1 MNITRT
7 TLLKTIPLSDGRL
20 YATTGGMRCL
30 LASTVPVLEVY
41 ENETTVP
48 ILGKDRQIK
57 KMSYSLMLCKDSE
70 FTREV
75 DIEYL
80 QSVTAFDLTA
90 QVQRADGVFE
100 VITFNNIEP
109 ESIQSDGDWVFN
121 APVTE
126 RMNELLNSQP

>member
-1 MNITRT
+1 MKKRKINTCEGVIFISQ
-7 TLLKTIPLSDGRL
+7 KELSKWTD
-20 YATTGGMRCL
+20 
-30 LASTVPVLEVY
+30 
-41 ENETTVP
+41 N
-48 ILGKDRQIK
+48 
-57 KMSYSLMLCKDSE
+57 E

-80 QSVTAFDLTA
+80 QRVTAFDLTA

-109 ESIQSDGDWVFN
+109 ESINPDGDWVFN

-126 RMNELLNSQP
+126 RMKAVFNIQP

>member
-7 TLLKTIPLSDGRL
+7 TLLKTIPLSDGKL

-48 ILGKDRQIK
+48 ILGKGRQVK
-57 KMSYSLMLCKDSE
+57 KRSYSLVLRKDSE

-75 DIEYL
+75 DLEYL
-80 QSVTAFDLTA
+80 QSVTAFDLMA
-90 QVQRADGVFE
+90 QMQRADGVFE

-109 ESIQSDGDWVFN
+109 ESIQTGGDWVFN

-126 RMNELLNSQP
+126 RMKELFNID

>member
-7 TLLKTIPLSDGRL
+7 TLLKTIPLSDGK
-20 YATTGGMRCL
+20 RCL

-48 ILGKDRQIK
+48 ILGKGRQVK
-57 KMSYSLMLCKDSE
+57 KRSYSLVLRKDSE

-75 DIEYL
+75 DLEYL

-109 ESIQSDGDWVFN
+109 ESIRSDGDWVFN

-126 RMNELLNSQP
+126 RMKAVFNIQP

>member
-48 ILGKDRQIK
+48 ILGKGRQVK
-57 KMSYSLMLCKDSE
+57 KRSYSLVLRKDSE

-109 ESIQSDGDWVFN
+109 ESINPDGDWVFN

-126 RMNELLNSQP
+126 RMKAVFNIQP

>member
-1 MNITRT
+1 MTSKT
-7 TLLKTIPLSDGRL
+7 TLLQTIQLSDGEL
-20 YATTGGMRCL
+20 YATTNNRRCL
-30 LASTVPVLEVY
+30 LSTTVPVLEVY

-48 ILGKDRQIK
+48 ILGKGRQVK
-57 KMSYSLMLCKDSE
+57 KRSYSLVLCKDSE

-75 DIEYL
+75 DLEYL

-109 ESIQSDGDWVFN
+109 ESIQMGGDWVFS

-126 RMNELLNSQP
+126 RMKAVFNIQP

>member
-48 ILGKDRQIK
+48 ILGKGRQIK
-57 KMSYSLMLCKDSE
+57 KMSYSLVLCKDSE

-126 RMNELLNSQP
+126 RMKSVFNIQP

>member
-48 ILGKDRQIK
+48 ILGKGRQVK
-57 KMSYSLMLCKDSE
+57 KRSYSLVLCKDSE

-75 DIEYL
+75 DLEYL

-109 ESIQSDGDWVFN
+109 ESIQSDGDLGV
-121 APVTE
+121 
-126 RMNELLNSQP
+126 

>member
-20 YATTGGMRCL
+20 YATAGGMRRL

-48 ILGKDRQIK
+48 ILGKGRQVK
-57 KMSYSLMLCKDSE
+57 KRSYSLVLCKDSE

-100 VITFNNIEP
+100 AITFNNIEP

-126 RMNELLNSQP
+126 RMKELFNIHP

>member
-20 YATTGGMRCL
+20 SATTGGMRCL

-75 DIEYL
+75 DLEYL

-90 QVQRADGVFE
+90 QVQRAV
-100 VITFNNIEP
+100 
-109 ESIQSDGDWVFN
+109 
-121 APVTE
+121 
-126 RMNELLNSQP
+126 SQTLRAS

>member
-57 KMSYSLMLCKDSE
+57 KMSYSLVLCKDSK

-90 QVQRADGVFE
+90 QIQRADGVFE
-100 VITFNNIEP
+100 AITFNNIEP

-126 RMNELLNSQP
+126 RMKELFNIQP

>member
-7 TLLKTIPLSDGRL
+7 TLLKTIPLLDGRL

-48 ILGKDRQIK
+48 ILGKGRQVK
-57 KMSYSLMLCKDSE
+57 KRSYSLVLCKDSE

-75 DIEYL
+75 DNEYL
-80 QSVTAFDLTA
+80 QSITAFDLTA

-126 RMNELLNSQP
+126 RMKSVFNIQP

>member
-1 MNITRT
+1 MKITRT
-7 TLLKTIPLSDGRL
+7 TLLKTIPLSGGKL

-48 ILGKDRQIK
+48 VLGKGRQFK
-57 KMSYSLMLCKDSE
+57 KRSYSLVLCKDSE
-70 FTREV
+70 FTRGV

-109 ESIQSDGDWVFN
+109 ESIQFDGDWVFN

-126 RMNELLNSQP
+126 RMKSVFNI

>member
-30 LASTVPVLEVY
+30 LATTIPVLEVY
-41 ENETTVP
+41 EKEITVP
-48 ILGKDRQIK
+48 IMGKGRTVK
-57 KMSYSLMLCKDSE
+57 KTVYSLVLCGDNE
-70 FTREV
+70 FTRDV

-80 QSVTAFDLTA
+80 QNVTAFDLTA
-90 QVQRADGVFE
+90 QVQRTDGVFE

-109 ESIQSDGDWVFN
+109 ESIQTGGDWVFN

-126 RMNELLNSQP
+126 RMKELFGID

>member
-20 YATTGGMRCL
+20 YATADGMRCL

-48 ILGKDRQIK
+48 ILGKGRQIK
-57 KMSYSLMLCKDSE
+57 KMSYSLVLCKDSE

-100 VITFNNIEP
+100 AITFNNIEP

-121 APVTE
+121 AHVTE
-126 RMNELLNSQP
+126 RMKELFNIHP

>member
-20 YATTGGMRCL
+20 YATADGMRCL

-48 ILGKDRQIK
+48 ILGKGRQIK
-57 KMSYSLMLCKDSE
+57 KMSYSLVLCKDSE

-75 DIEYL
+75 DNEYL
-80 QSVTAFDLTA
+80 KNITAFDLTA
-90 QVQRADGVFE
+90 QAQREDGIFE
-100 VITFNNIEP
+100 VIRFNNLDLESIEP
-109 ESIQSDGDWVFN
+109 NGEWVFN
-121 APVTE
+121 AVLSD
-126 RMNELLNSQP
+126 RVRALLKI

>member
-1 MNITRT
+1 MNVTRT
-7 TLLKTIPLSDGRL
+7 TLLKTIPLLDGRL

-48 ILGKDRQIK
+48 ILGKGRQVK
-57 KMSYSLMLCKDSE
+57 KRSYSLVLCKDSE

-75 DIEYL
+75 DNEYL

-126 RMNELLNSQP
+126 RMKSVFNIQP

>member
-20 YATTGGMRCL
+20 YATTGGMRRL

-48 ILGKDRQIK
+48 ILGNGRQIK
-57 KMSYSLMLCKDSE
+57 KRSYSLVLCKDNE

-75 DIEYL
+75 DNEYL
-80 QSVTAFDLTA
+80 KNITAFDLTT

-109 ESIQSDGDWVFN
+109 ESIQTGGDWVFN

-126 RMNELLNSQP
+126 RMKAVFNIHP

>member
-7 TLLKTIPLSDGRL
+7 TLLKTIPLSDGEI
-20 YATTGGMRCL
+20 YATAGGVRRF
-30 LASTVPVLEVY
+30 LATTVPVLEVY

-48 ILGKDRQIK
+48 ILGKGRQIK
-57 KMSYSLMLCKDSE
+57 KMSYSLVLCKDSE

-126 RMNELLNSQP
+126 RMKSVFNIQP

>member
-20 YATTGGMRCL
+20 YATAGGMRRL

-48 ILGKDRQIK
+48 ILGKGRQVK
-57 KMSYSLMLCKDSE
+57 KRSYSLVLCKDSE

-75 DIEYL
+75 DNEYL
-80 QSVTAFDLTA
+80 QSITAFDLTA

-126 RMNELLNSQP
+126 RMKSVFNIQP

>member
-7 TLLKTIPLSDGRL
+7 TLLKTIPLSDGKL

-48 ILGKDRQIK
+48 ILGKGRQVK
-57 KMSYSLMLCKDSE
+57 KRSYSLVLRKDSE

-75 DIEYL
+75 DLEYL

-90 QVQRADGVFE
+90 QVQSRRGF
-100 VITFNNIEP
+100 
-109 ESIQSDGDWVFN
+109 
-121 APVTE
+121 
-126 RMNELLNSQP
+126 